1 MGFLNLPQIRYHSPW
16 MQCII
21 SGIGV
26 GASAGIYVA
35 LNLLGAGGG
44 RPDSA
49 QVVQVV
55 NATLCSVWFFSSSF
69 GGSILN
75 KLGPGLTMCLGVQT
89 YAVYV
94 GSLWYYD
101 ETGKKGYPYAAGPII
116 GIGAGMVFITAGY
129 ITTAYP
135 EESEKGSYA
144 TILMNMQGLGS
155 VIGGIIPVIINK
167 DKDVAAGVPRAVY
180 ISFII
185 IMIVGGLIT
194 LLLLRPQKL
203 KRDDG
208 SVVAVHPPRGAW
220 EEFRSNLLIFSDPV
234 LLMMLP
240 AFFPAEGFLVYSG
253 SVNAYLNSLR
263 ARSLLSFIAVCLQI
277 PAGWGLQW
285 ILDRPYWGRRK
296 RGLIGLTIVCV
307 PMVAAWV
314 WEMIR
319 VRNYN
324 RHAPVTDPTDWDEPR
339 FGWIFVLFMLTW
351 VTSQLWHNIVYY
363 WIGAVTNSPQ
373 KLTHYVGV
381 FRGVLGAGE
390 AVCFGLDSI
399 KIPFLAESGGILLF
413 YVIGI
418 ASFYYLGIYH
428 IKDTN
433 YDHHEQGAVIPNHI
447 LEGRGL
453 TEGQNIEDIKRGAS
467 VSEGTPV
474 SGEKEP
480 MEQVRVNGD
489 SA

>member
-16 MQCII
+16 IQNII
-21 SGIGV
+21 SGLCV
-26 GASAGIYVA
+26 GASAGMYVA

-75 KLGPGLTMCLGVQT
+75 KLGPGITMCVGVQT
-89 YAVYV
+89 YVVYV

-101 ETGKKGYPYAAGPII
+101 EIGKRGYPYAAGPII

-129 ITTAYP
+129 ISTAYP
-135 EESEKGSYA
+135 EEREKGSYA
-144 TILMNMQGLGS
+144 TMLMNLQALGS
-155 VIGGIIPVIINK
+155 VIGGIIPVIVNRNTNT
-167 DKDVAAGVPRAVY
+167 AAGVPRPVY
-180 ISFII
+180 VSFIV
-185 IMIVGGLIT
+185 IMIIGGLLG

-203 KRDDG
+203 TRDDG
-208 SVVAVHPPRGAW
+208 SVVAVNPPRGAW
-220 EEFRSNLLIFSDPV
+220 EELRSNLLIFTDPV
-234 LLMMLP
+234 LLMMVP
-240 AFFPAEGFLVYSG
+240 AFFPAECFLVYSG
-253 SVNAYLNSLR
+253 SVNAYLNNLR
-263 ARSLLSFIAVCLQI
+263 TRSLLSFIAVVLQI
-277 PAGWGLQW
+277 PAGWVLQW
-285 ILDRPYWGRRK
+285 ILDRPTWGRRK
-296 RGLIGLTIVCV
+296 RGLIGLTVVSV
-307 PMVAAWV
+307 PMLGAWM

-324 RHAPVTDPTDWDEPR
+324 RMKAVTNPTDWDEPK

-351 VTSQLWHNIVYY
+351 VTCQLWHNIVYY
-363 WIGAVTNSPQ
+363 WLGALTNSPQ

-399 KIPFLAESGGILLF
+399 RIPFIAEAGGVLLF
-413 YVIGI
+413 YSIGV
-418 ASFYYLGIYH
+418 ASFYYLAWFH

-433 YDHHEQGAVIPNHI
+433 YDKDEEGAVVPNHVLEEKGI
-447 LEGRGL
+447 LGERGD
-453 TEGQNIEDIKRGAS
+453 ERVGVEE
-467 VSEGTPV
+467 V
-474 SGEKEP
+474 EKGVEK
-480 MEQVRVNGD
+480 VGVGGV
-489 SA
+489 

>member
-1 MGFLNLPQIRYHSPW
+1 MGFLNFPQLRYHGPW
-16 MQCII
+16 VQMLIA
-21 SGIGV
+21 GIGV
-26 GASAGIYVA
+26 GSSAGIYVA

-55 NATLCSVWFFSSSF
+55 NATLCAVWFLSSSF

-75 KLGPGLTMCLGVQT
+75 KLGPGVTMCIGVQT

-129 ITTAYP
+129 VATAYP
-135 EESEKGSYA
+135 EEREKGSYA
-144 TILMNMQGLGS
+144 TILMNMQALGS
-155 VIGGIIPVIINK
+155 VISGIIPVIINRNS
-167 DKDVAAGVPRAVY
+167 VTVAGVPRSVY
-180 ISFII
+180 ISFIA
-185 IMIVGGLIT
+185 IMVVGGL
-194 LLLLRPQKL
+194 LCLFLLRPHKL

-208 SVVAVHPPRGAW
+208 SVVAVDRPRGAW
-220 EEFRSNLLIFSDPV
+220 EELRSNLLVFKDPI

-240 AFFPAEGFLVYSG
+240 AFLPSEGFLVYSG
-253 SVNAYLNSLR
+253 SVNAFNNNLR
-263 ARSLLSFIAVCLQI
+263 TRSLLSFIAVVLQI
-277 PAGWGLQW
+277 PAGWALQYV
-285 ILDRPYWGRRK
+285 LDYPGWGRRK
-296 RGLIGLTIVCV
+296 RGLVGLTGVCV
-307 PMVAAWV
+307 PLVIAWV

-319 VRNYN
+319 TRNYD
-324 RHAPVTDPTDWDEPR
+324 RHNPPTQPTDWADPK
-339 FGWIFVLFMLTW
+339 FCWIFFLFMLNW
-351 VTSQLWHNIVYY
+351 VFSQLWHNIVYY
-363 WIGAVTNSPQ
+363 WIGSLTNSPH

-390 AVCFGLDSI
+390 AICFGLDSI
-399 KIPFLAESGGILLF
+399 KIPFIAEAGGILLF

-433 YDHHEQGAVIPNHI
+433 YNKTEEGAVIPNHVLQEEGWTPE
-447 LEGRGL
+447 LEAGSSAASNKQNGQV
-453 TEGQNIEDIKRGAS
+453 TE
-467 VSEGTPV
+467 V
-474 SGEKEP
+474 EKEGSLDRD
-480 MEQVRVNGD
+480 EK
-489 SA
+489 A

>member
-1 MGFLNLPQIRYHSPW
+1 MGFLGLPQLRYHSPW
-16 MQCII
+16 VQNII
-21 SGIGV
+21 SGVGV
-26 GASAGIYVA
+26 GTSAGIYVA

-55 NATLCSVWFFSSSF
+55 NATLCAVWFFSSSF

-75 KLGPGLTMCLGVQT
+75 KLGPGLTMCIGVQT

-129 ITTAYP
+129 VATGYP
-135 EESEKGSYA
+135 EEGEKGSYA
-144 TILMNMQGLGS
+144 TILMNMQALGS
-155 VIGGIIPVIINK
+155 VVSGIIPVIINR
-167 DKDVAAGVPRAVY
+167 DSDTTAGVPRSVY

-185 IMIVGGLIT
+185 IMIIGGLIT

-203 KRDDG
+203 TRDDG

-220 EEFRSNLLIFSDPV
+220 EELRSNLLIFTDPI
-234 LLMMLP
+234 LLMMVP
-240 AFFPAEGFLVYSG
+240 AFLPSEGFLVYSG
-253 SVNAYLNSLR
+253 SVNAYNNNLR
-263 ARSLLSFIAVCLQI
+263 TRSLLSFIAVIMQI
-277 PAGWGLQW
+277 PAGWTLQA
-285 ILDRPYWGRRK
+285 ILDYPGWGRRK
-296 RGLIGLTIVCV
+296 RGL
-307 PMVAAWV
+307 MA
-314 WEMIR
+314 
-319 VRNYN
+319 
-324 RHAPVTDPTDWDEPR
+324 TDWDEPE

-351 VTSQLWHNIVYY
+351 VFSQLWHNIVYY
-363 WIGAVTNSPQ
+363 WIGAITNSPQ

-390 AVCFGLDSI
+390 AIVFGLDSI
-399 KIPFLAESGGILLF
+399 KIPYIAEAGGILLF

-418 ASFYYLGIYH
+418 SVFYYLGFTH

-433 YDHHEQGAVIPNHI
+433 YDHVEEGAVVPNHI
-447 LEGRGL
+447 LEGEGL
-453 TEGQNIEDIKRGAS
+453 TPGQRREEIARITRAQADGSADETVHVD
-467 VSEGTPV
+467 
-474 SGEKEP
+474 GEK
-480 MEQVRVNGD
+480 
-489 SA
+489 A

>member
-1 MGFLNLPQIRYHSPW
+1 MVLTIFGRQLRYRSPW
-16 MQCII
+16 VQNLI
-21 SGIGV
+21 SATGV

-44 RPDSA
+44 RPSSA

-55 NATLCSVWFFSSSF
+55 NATLCAVWFFSSSF

-75 KLGPGLTMCLGVQT
+75 KLGPGLTMCIGVQT

-94 GSLWYYD
+94 GSLWYFD
-101 ETGKKGYPYAAGPII
+101 ETGKTGYPYAAGPII

-129 ITTAYP
+129 ISTAYP

-144 TILMNMQGLGS
+144 TTLMNMQGLGS

-167 DKDVAAGVPRAVY
+167 DKDTAAGVPRAVY
-180 ISFII
+180 ISFIV

-194 LLLLRPQKL
+194 LLLLRPQEL

-220 EEFRSNLLIFSDPV
+220 EELKSNLLIFSDPV
-234 LLMMLP
+234 LLIMIP

-263 ARSLLSFIAVCLQI
+263 VRSLLSFIAVCLQI
-277 PAGWGLQW
+277 PAGWALQW
-285 ILDRPYWGRRK
+285 ILDRPQWGRRK
-296 RGLIGLTIVCV
+296 RGLIGLTVVAV
-307 PMVAAWV
+307 PMVAAWI

-324 RHAPVTDPTDWDEPR
+324 RHIVVTDPTDWDEPK

-351 VTSQLWHNIVYY
+351 VFSQLWHNIIYY
-363 WIGAVTNSPQ
+363 FIGALTNSPQ

-399 KIPFLAESGGILLF
+399 RIPFLAESGGILLF
-413 YVIGI
+413 YVLGI
-418 ASFYYLGIYH
+418 AGLYYLGVT
-428 IKDTN
+428 KVRDTN
-433 YDHHEQGAVIPNHI
+433 YDRREIGAVVPNHV

-453 TEGQNIEDIKRGAS
+453 TEGQ
-467 VSEGTPV
+467 EGIITV
-474 SGEKEP
+474 LEEGEREERGEK
-480 MEQVRVNGD
+480 MG
-489 SA
+489 

>member
-1 MGFLNLPQIRYHSPW
+1 MVLGLPQLRYRSPW
-16 MQCII
+16 VQNFI
-21 SGIGV
+21 SGLCV

-44 RPDSA
+44 RPDAA

-55 NATLCSVWFFSSSF
+55 NATLCSVWFLSSSF

-75 KLGPGLTMCLGVQT
+75 KLGPGLTMCIGVQT

-101 ETGKKGYPYAAGPII
+101 ETGKRGYPYASGPII

-129 ITTAYP
+129 ISTAYP
-135 EESEKGSYA
+135 EEKEKGAYA
-144 TILMNMQGLGS
+144 TMLMNLQALGS
-155 VIGGIIPVIINK
+155 VIAGIIPVIINR
-167 DKDVAAGVPRAVY
+167 DTDTATGVPRAVY
-180 ISFII
+180 ISFIT
-185 IMIVGGLIT
+185 IMVIGGLLG
-194 LLLLRPQKL
+194 LLLLSPQKL
-203 KRDDG
+203 TRDDG
-208 SVVAVHPPRGAW
+208 SVVAVNPPRGVW
-220 EEFRSNLLIFSDPV
+220 EELKSNLLIFTDPV

-240 AFFPAEGFLVYSG
+240 AFFPAECFLVYSG
-253 SVNAYLNSLR
+253 SVNAYLNNLR
-263 ARSLLSFIAVCLQI
+263 TRSILSFIAVCLQI

-296 RGLIGLTIVCV
+296 RGLIGLTVV
-307 PMVAAWV
+307 AGPMLVAWV

-324 RHAPVTDPTDWDEPR
+324 RNVLVTDPTDWDEPR
-339 FGWIFVLFMLTW
+339 FGWIFVLFMMTW
-351 VTSQLWHNIVYY
+351 VFCQLWHNIVYY
-363 WIGAVTNSPQ
+363 WIGALTNSPQ

-399 KIPFLAESGGILLF
+399 KIPYLGEAGGILLF
-413 YVIGI
+413 YTIGV
-418 ASFYYLGIYH
+418 ASFYYLGIYY

-433 YDHHEQGAVIPNHI
+433 YTKVEEGAVVPNHV
-447 LEGRGL
+447 LDGTGL
-453 TEGQNIEDIKRGAS
+453 TQGQNVEEIARAAS
-467 VSEGTPV
+467 IARENEAK
-474 SGEKEP
+474 GEKTSAEK
-480 MEQVRVNGD
+480 VTANGD
-489 SA
+489 GV

>member
-1 MGFLNLPQIRYHSPW
+1 MTFLRLPQLRYHSPW
-16 MQCII
+16 VQNII
-21 SGIGV
+21 SGLCV
-26 GASAGIYVA
+26 GASAGLYVA

-75 KLGPGLTMCLGVQT
+75 KLGPGLTMCIGVQT

-101 ETGKKGYPYAAGPII
+101 ETGKKGYPYASGPII

-129 ITTAYP
+129 VSTAYP
-135 EESEKGSYA
+135 EEREKGSYA
-144 TILMNMQGLGS
+144 TILMNLQALGS
-155 VIGGIIPVIINK
+155 VIGGIIPVIINRNT
-167 DKDVAAGVPRAVY
+167 DTAAGVPRPVY
-180 ISFII
+180 ISFIA
-185 IMIVGGLIT
+185 IMIIGGLLG

-203 KRDDG
+203 TRDDG
-208 SVVAVHPPRGAW
+208 SVVAVNPARGAW
-220 EEFRSNLLIFSDPV
+220 EELKSNLLIFTDPT

-253 SVNAYLNSLR
+253 SVNAYLNNLR
-263 ARSLLSFIAVCLQI
+263 TRSLLSFIAVVLQI

-285 ILDRPYWGRRK
+285 ILDRPQWGRRK
-296 RGLIGLTIVCV
+296 RGLIGLTAVSVPIVI
-307 PMVAAWV
+307 AWT
-314 WEMIR
+314 WEMAR
-319 VRNYN
+319 TRDYDRNVVPN
-324 RHAPVTDPTDWDEPR
+324 DPTDWDEPR
-339 FGWIFVLFMLTW
+339 FGWIFVLFILTW
-351 VTSQLWHNIVYY
+351 VSCQLWHNIVYY
-363 WIGAVTNSPQ
+363 WIGALTNSPQ

-399 KIPFLAESGGILLF
+399 KIPFIAEGGGILLF
-413 YVIGI
+413 YIMGLC
-418 ASFYYLGIYH
+418 SFYYLGIYR

-433 YDHHEQGAVIPNHI
+433 YDHEEEGAVIPNHI
-447 LEGRGL
+447 LEGIGL
-453 TEGQNIEDIKRGAS
+453 TEGQQVAVEAPRAVVAAEKQEEKVKIDQKS
-467 VSEGTPV
+467 V
-474 SGEKEP
+474 
-480 MEQVRVNGD
+480 
-489 SA
+489 